1 VPAVVLYFQAHQP
14 RRMRRYSVFHEDP
27 FYFDDTLNAEI
38 CRRVAQRCYVPVFGL
53 LARLA
58 RRHEG
63 AFRVSLG
70 ITGSL
75 LDQLAEFAPAAMLAL
90 EDLASTGCCEPLA
103 ETDRHS
109 LAFLYSPQEFRRQ
122 VDAHERRVVEL
133 FGRPPRIFRHTEC
146 IYGND
151 LAVALC
157 AMLGED
163 GRPRYDGAL
172 AEAVD
177 HRLGYRSPHHV
188 YRPPDVSGRP
198 LRGRSGH
205 PFALLLR
212 NPRLSDDIA
221 FRFSDRSWDRWPLT
235 APQYAAWLAAP
246 DPDAEVVTVGLDVES
261 IGERQPRESGIF
273 EFLEALPQAVL
284 DTGRCE
290 FLTASQAAERFRPVG
305 VYDAPEFI
313 SWADA
318 ERDLSAW
325 RGNSM
330 QRHALDE
337 LYRLERPLRELA
349 EQAARSG
356 DPTAVRRAVALL
368 DDWRQLT
375 TADHVYYMAT
385 KLGADAEVHRAF
397 SPYDS
402 PYDSYINFMNVLE
415 NLRDRIGEPIPDPP
429 RQDTPAS

>member
-1 VPAVVLYFQAHQP
+1 SDRPARCSAARSCSGQRASPASSASSTGASPSCSPASSPSPSRCPSSSRASPSPRSSRRSSALPSPSPPSSAASSAPPPPSPASRTRSAPSSPSSSSSPSPPPPRPSSARSGLHPAIGYQSGGAVDRTLGASAIRDRPLGHLRSPSSPSPLRSYPLPVPAVVLYFQAHQP
-14 RRMRRYSVFHEDP
+14 RRMRRYSVFHDDP

-122 VDAHERRVVEL
+122 VDAHERRVVDL

-188 YRPPDVSGRP
+188 YRP
-198 LRGRSGH
+198 
-205 PFALLLR
+205 
-212 NPRLSDDIA
+212 
-221 FRFSDRSWDRWPLT
+221 
-235 APQYAAWLAAP
+235 
-246 DPDAEVVTVGLDVES
+246 
-261 IGERQPRESGIF
+261 
-273 EFLEALPQAVL
+273 
-284 DTGRCE
+284 
-290 FLTASQAAERFRPVG
+290 
-305 VYDAPEFI
+305 
-313 SWADA
+313 
-318 ERDLSAW
+318 
-325 RGNSM
+325 
-330 QRHALDE
+330 
-337 LYRLERPLRELA
+337 
-349 EQAARSG
+349 
-356 DPTAVRRAVALL
+356 
-368 DDWRQLT
+368 
-375 TADHVYYMAT
+375 
-385 KLGADAEVHRAF
+385 
-397 SPYDS
+397 
-402 PYDSYINFMNVLE
+402 
-415 NLRDRIGEPIPDPP
+415 
-429 RQDTPAS
+429 